1 MTRFFFDLTT
11 RGQSLYDYKG
21 DEFLSCE
28 GARQHAEAIALDLM
42 HRLNGEWAGWSVEVR
57 NATNQKLLSLPV
69 AVGTNCSLDSGVL
82 DDPLID
88 VLPKVDELE
97 YPEDRDQTVL
107 GELRTMPTN

>member
-11 RGQSLYDYKG
+11 RGRSLYDYKG
-21 DEFLSCE
+21 DEFLNCE

-69 AVGTNCSLDSGVL
+69 AVAE
-82 DDPLID
+82 LIAA
-88 VLPKVDELE
+88 
-97 YPEDRDQTVL
+97 
-107 GELRTMPTN
+107 